1 MRPGR
6 LLGSSLVGVILLAG
20 GCGASG
26 ASAPPVRARRPGAR
40 PAAPPGGV
48 VKRISFFS
56 PALGRRRYYLVD
68 LPPGYASAAAARN
81 RFPVLYL
88 LHSAVGWPER
98 FVDAGRVDRALDAG
112 YAAGR
117 LRPMIVVMADGRVRT
132 GGPDTEWANTRLGP
146 YEDGLLDV
154 VRAVDQRWRTVRRR
168 SRRMLAGPSTGGF
181 AAANVALRHLG
192 TFGGFESWS
201 GYFRETRTDA
211 FTREAQAN
219 LDRNSPV
226 DYVGG
231 LR

>member
-1 MRPGR
+1 MCPGR
-6 LLGSSLVGVILLAG
+6 LPGAILTVGLLLAG
-20 GCGASG
+20 GCGATATHAR
-26 ASAPPVRARRPGAR
+26 ASHRPALR
-40 PAAPPGGV
+40 PAARSAASAGGV
-48 VKRISFFS
+48 VRRVSFFS
-56 PALGRRRYYLVD
+56 RALGRRRSYLVD
-68 LPPGYASAAAARN
+68 LPPGYTSAAAAGK

-98 FVDAGRVDRALDAG
+98 FVDAGHVDRALDAG

-168 SRRMLAGPSTGGF
+168 SRRMLAGPSTGVF

-211 FTREAQAN
+211 FTR
-219 LDRNSPV
+219 
-226 DYVGG
+226 
-231 LR
+231 